1 MRTLFSVVLSL
12 AAMTLP
18 ATGLP
23 MVPAPH
29 EAAAADTVLAQDQ
42 EPAVVISDE
51 PVVEE
56 DDPWIFRY
64 LVPTLVAMAA
74 LVLAVVAVGYGVRL
88 RGRYR
93 VVR

>member
-18 ATGLP
+18 ATALP
-23 MVPAPH
+23 VPAPH
-29 EAAAADTVLAQDQ
+29 TAAAAETVVAQDQ

-64 LVPTLVAMAA
+64 LVPTLMAMMAV
-74 LVLAVVAVGYGVRL
+74 VLAVVAIGYGVRL